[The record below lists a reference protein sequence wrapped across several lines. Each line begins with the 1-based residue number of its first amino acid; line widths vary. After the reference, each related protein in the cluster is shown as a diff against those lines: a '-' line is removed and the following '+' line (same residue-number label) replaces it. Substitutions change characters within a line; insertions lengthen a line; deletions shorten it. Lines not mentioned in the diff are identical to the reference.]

1 MFPTAGSGREV
12 LVVDNEVGVV
22 DAGEGL
28 DVVVED

>member
-12 LVVDNEVGVV
+12 LVVGNEVGVV